1 MARPGVE
8 QILERAARA
17 ARELHEAIIGTE
29 PEPEPTLQEVLDQ
42 LDVVRWFRFMLEIDA
57 DFERY

>member
-1 MARPGVE
+1 MARLGE
-8 QILERAARA
+8 LIRERAARA
-17 ARELHEAIIGTE
+17 LHEAILGIE
-29 PEPEPTLQEVLDQ
+29 PEPEPALQDVLDQ